1 LGKLNKNFLATLI
14 LSCSLIASAAR
25 ADFGFVLQEQYQA
38 PPFSVQTLAFAPA
51 DSWFVAAVGQRG
63 LVLAIEEGRIQKRG
77 ELRGPLKEVLG
88 VAVSPDGQT
97 IALVDAAGAL
107 HLYRYPSLTSI
118 ATVPSAH
125 SGRAAA
131 VAFTGDGE
139 YVVTGGEDGK
149 IKVWTPRGG
158 FFAELGKG
166 VRHEKEVLFVAG
178 VPPGRGVLSVGR
190 DRRVILWQVDTQQA
204 VRPTSVEM
212 DVLSA
217 ATGSGGSV
225 LALGLRLL
233 KGNISRL
240 STIPDARAI
249 KATDRVRMVNTNT
262 GAQLRDL
269 EGGDQNQDAVAV
281 TPDGRFVASAGA
293 GRFASI
299 WDAVTGKAVTNIPLE
314 RPATALAFA
323 PNGQWLLL
331 GTEGGELM
339 LYHLSGVGP
348 TVVPA
353 APPGQILIILI
364 EPQSGGRGDIP
375 RVETPSLH
383 VRGRIKAAHPL
394 KNLWVEG
401 QEITAIVQSEEG
413 DYVFTANIPLPDPG
427 RREVEIVAE
436 DQAGLRAQES
446 FVVERAREIR
456 AAEPGKGRRL
466 ALIVG
471 ISSYQDPSIN
481 LEFAD
486 DDAKALYDLLTSP
499 ELGPATFQRENVR
512 LLLNDQATAAH
523 INSGLREFLQAA
535 RENDFVLFYF
545 AGHGVPDPNRL
556 SDLYLMAHDTKPANI
571 AGTGLLMRHVREAI
585 SEIEARD
592 VLVLTDACHSAGMA
606 APKSI
611 RNLSVNPVHQSFLD
625 KMVHASGGLA
635 ILTASEAAQV
645 SYENRKWNQH
655 GVFTHFLLEGLK
667 GAADRDRDR
676 IVSLGELME
685 FVRDQ
690 VRDATSL
697 KQIPAIGP
705 FSFDRQ
711 LPLTLVPGDSP

>member
-1 LGKLNKNFLATLI
+1 MKKAFSPAFALGLWLI
-14 LSCSLIASAAR
+14 SSAAS
-25 ADFGFVLQEQYQA
+25 ADFGFVLQGRYQA
-38 PPFSVQTLAFAPA
+38 PPFSVKTLAFAPA
-51 DSWFVAAVGQRG
+51 DSWFVAGVERRG
-63 LVLAIEEGRIQKRG
+63 LVFAIEEGSVQVRG

-88 VAVSPDGQT
+88 VAVSPNGQE
-97 IALVDAAGAL
+97 IAMVDAAGAL
-107 HLYRYPSLTSI
+107 HLYRYPSLTPI
-118 ATVPSAH
+118 ATVSRAH

-139 YVVTGGEDGK
+139 YVLTGGEDGK
-149 IKVWTPRGG
+149 VKVWTPAGA
-158 FFAELGKG
+158 FFAELAKG
-166 VRHEKEVLFVAG
+166 ARHEKEVIFVAG
-178 VPPGRGVLSVGR
+178 VPPGRGALSVGR

-217 ATGSGGSV
+217 ATGGGGSV

-233 KGNISRL
+233 KGNTSRL
-240 STIPDARAI
+240 SPFPDARAI

-269 EGGDQNQDAVAV
+269 EGGDQDQDAVAV
-281 TPDGRFVASAGA
+281 TPDGLFVASAGA

-299 WDAVTGKAVTNIPLE
+299 WDAVTGKLVTNIPLE
-314 RPATALAFA
+314 KPATALTFA

-331 GTEGGELM
+331 GTDSGEIT

-348 TVVPA
+348 TVIT
-353 APPGQILIILI
+353 APPQGQIFIILI
-364 EPQSGGRGDIP
+364 EPQSGERGDIP
-375 RVETPSLH
+375 RVETPSLR
-383 VRGRIKAAHPL
+383 VRGRIKAANPL
-394 KNLWVEG
+394 KSLLVEG
-401 QEITAIVQSEEG
+401 QEITSIVESEEG
-413 DYVFTANIPLPDPG
+413 DYVFTANVPLPTPG
-427 RREVEIVAE
+427 KREVEIVAE
-436 DQAGLRAQES
+436 DQAGIKARESFVIERAQEIHAS
-446 FVVERAREIR
+446 D
-456 AAEPGKGRRL
+456 PGKGRRL
-466 ALIVG
+466 ALIIG
-471 ISSYQDPSIN
+471 ISRYQDPSID
-481 LEFAD
+481 LEYAD
-486 DDAKALYDLLTSP
+486 DDAKALYELLTSP
-499 ELGPATFQRENVR
+499 ALGPAAFQRENVR
-512 LLLNDQATAAH
+512 LLLNDQATAAN
-523 INSGLREFLQAA
+523 INSGLREFLQGA
-535 RENDFVLFYF
+535 RENDFVLFFF

-556 SDLYLMAHDTKPANI
+556 PDLYLMAHDTKPANI

-585 SEIEARD
+585 AEIEARD
-592 VLVLTDACHSAGMA
+592 VLILTDACHSAGMA

-645 SYENRKWNQH
+645 SYENQKWNHH
-655 GVFTHFLLEGLK
+655 GVFTYFLLEGLK

-690 VRDATSL
+690 VRDATLL

-705 FSFDRQ
+705 TSFDRQ
-711 LPLTLVPGDSP
+711 LPLTLIPGDQP